1 MARVEFHAG
10 NLAEALKSPELAAML
25 KERAEAV
32 ASAARSSARVDT
44 GEYRDSITV
53 EVVEHPSRVVAQV
66 HAKAAHSW
74 VVEANTGNLA
84 RALGSA

>member
-10 NLAEALKSPELAAML
+10 NLGEALNSPELAAML

-32 ASAARSSARVDT
+32 AAAARSSAPVRT
-44 GEYRDSITV
+44 GAYRDSITA
-53 EVVEHPSRVVAQV
+53 EIAHTDRVVGRVYAR
-66 HAKAAHSW
+66 ASHSW
-74 VVEANTGNLA
+74 AVEANTGNLA